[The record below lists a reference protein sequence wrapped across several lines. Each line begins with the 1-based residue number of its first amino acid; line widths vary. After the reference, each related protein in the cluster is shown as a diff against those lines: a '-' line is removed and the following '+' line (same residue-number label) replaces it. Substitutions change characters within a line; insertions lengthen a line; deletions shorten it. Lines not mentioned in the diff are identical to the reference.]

1 MSRPSITLNMSKT
14 DKIREKVLL
23 GFSDANINF
32 EDLRRLLHS
41 LGFAERIKSSHHVF
55 TRTDVEEI
63 INIQPKQNKAKAYQV
78 KQVRNIILKYKLGAS
93 DE

>member
-1 MSRPSITLNMSKT
+1 MSKT

-23 GFSDANINF
+23 GFSDANIDF
-32 EDLRRLLHS
+32 DDLRRLLNA
-41 LGFAERIKSSHHVF
+41 LGFVERIKSTHHIL
-55 TRTDVEEI
+55 TRTGAEEI
-63 INIQPKQNKAKAYQV
+63 INIQPKQNKAKPYQV